1 MKLRLFLVRHGETI
15 WNAAGRYQGHVDVPL
30 SEVGRAQA
38 EALARRLAGEHLDA
52 IYASDLSRA
61 HETAKAIAAQHD
73 LPVSLDLRLREMS
86 FGKWEGMTFAQM
98 EDEFPDEVAWWN
110 ADRLNRAP
118 PGGETLGDGT
128 ARIQSVLDDVVRR
141 HQDQT
146 VVLVA
151 HGGPLKLL
159 LCLLLNKPPREFWQF
174 RMDNT
179 ALSEI
184 EWYHLGP
191 RIRRLN
197 DTYHLCEIP

>member
-15 WNAAGRYQGHVDVPL
+15 WNATGRYQGHADVPL
-30 SEVGRAQA
+30 SEAGYAQA
-38 EALARRLAGEHLDA
+38 AALARHLAEEHLDV
-52 IYASDLSRA
+52 IYTSDLSRA
-61 HETAKAIAAQHD
+61 HATAKAIAAPHN
-73 LPVSLDLRLREMS
+73 LPLRLDPRLREMS
-86 FGKWEGMTFAQM
+86 FGEWEGMTFAQM
-98 EDEFPDEVAWWN
+98 EAEFPDQVSWWN

-118 PGGETLGDGT
+118 PGGETLGDG
-128 ARIQSVLDDVVRR
+128 AAHVQSMLEDVLRQ

-151 HGGPLKLL
+151 HGGTLRLL

-174 RMDNT
+174 HMDNT

-184 EWYHLGP
+184 EWGRLGP

-197 DTYHLCEIP
+197 DTHHLNET